1 VGIYPLTKRLDENQ
15 DLERLLEL
23 RWDNSIEYLEDEKYD
38 CGKEYQLIKSKIE
51 SQLEDGI
58 NWQKYSKQIETMIKI
73 YSDAKTVEEFFQKH
87 KLPQFIVSIT
97 KEGDTKIEKLES
109 TKELERQ
116 IKELKGRL
124 GETH

>member
-1 VGIYPLTKRLDENQ
+1 MTKRLDENQ